1 MAQAGQTSPSD
12 TPRVMPG
19 SGPYDVIVVGS
30 GAAGGMAAFQLAMA
44 GVKVLM
50 LEAGRMIDPATEYR
64 TMEWPYADERRH
76 RLPVGEFAL
85 SAAEYRTLDRPYGL
99 TPEMQRYKKVMSYSG
114 NTFTR
119 DWMVNEKEHPLTG
132 TPYAW
137 VRARVLGGK
146 TNLWGRVSLRFSDL
160 DMKAKSHDGFGEDW
174 PISYADIAPYYD
186 KVDTLLGISGT
197 KEGIAHLPDG
207 QFQRPLKLNCGEVAL
222 QRAIARMG
230 RRLIP
235 GRAGVTTDGVLNNKY
250 RARCMGR
257 GRCGRGCDL
266 NAAFHSPAALIFP
279 ARDSGNLTVRPD
291 SVVSEVL
298 IDDSTGKATGVRV
311 IDRLTRETLDFQARV
326 VVLAASAL
334 ESTRLLLNSRSRNRP
349 NGAANSSGV
358 VGHYFSEHVMG
369 PGASGTLPM
378 KVGKAATNDD
388 GRPQSTY
395 IVRFRNVTDKDPRFI
410 RGYGFQGAS
419 GATEFPGNASD
430 TPGFGRRFKQAVRD
444 GYAARISYTGFGE
457 VLARKENRVFL
468 DPQVKD
474 AWGVPV
480 LGFDYR
486 FSDNE
491 KKMAE
496 DMADTAEEMLRAA
509 GATDIAV
516 RRNVLTEGWSIHE
529 MGTAR
534 MGDDPKTSVTNS
546 FGQTHDVKNLFV
558 TDGAIF
564 VSGSCQNPTWMIMAL
579 CWRAMDYMK
588 DEMKRGNL

>member
-1 MAQAGQTSPSD
+1 MDAQP
-12 TPRVMPG
+12 TPPITPA
-19 SGPYDVIVVGS
+19 SGPWDVIVVGS

-44 GVKVLM
+44 GVKVLL
-50 LEAGRMIDPATEYR
+50 LEAGRMLDPQKDYK
-64 TMEWPYADERRH
+64 TMEWPYVDMRRH

-85 SAAEYRTLDRPYGL
+85 SAAEYRTLERPYGL
-99 TPEMQRYKKVMSYSG
+99 TPEMQRYKKVMAYSG
-114 NTFTR
+114 NRFTR
-119 DWMVNEKEHPLTG
+119 DWIVDEKENPITG

-160 DMKAKSHDGFGEDW
+160 DLKAKTHDGFGEDW
-174 PISYADIAPYYD
+174 PIGYADIAPYYD

-197 KEGIAHLPDG
+197 KEGIPHLPDG
-207 QFQRPLKLNCGEVAL
+207 IFQRPLKLNCGEVQL
-222 QRAIARMG
+222 QRAIAKMG

-250 RARCMGR
+250 RQRCMGR

-266 NAAFHSPAALIFP
+266 NAAFHSPASLIFP
-279 ARDSGNLTVRPD
+279 ARDSGNLTVRAD

-311 IDRLTRETLDFQARV
+311 IDQRTHDTMDFSARLV
-326 VVLAASAL
+326 ILAASCL
-334 ESTRLLLNSRSRNRP
+334 ESTRLLLNSRSASRP
-349 NGAANSSGV
+349 DGAANSSGV
-358 VGHYFSEHVMG
+358 VGRYFCEHVMG
-369 PGASGTLPM
+369 PGASGILPSR
-378 KVGKAATNDD
+378 VNTAATNDD

-395 IVRFRNVTDKDPRFI
+395 IVRFRNVTDRHPDFI

-419 GATEFPGNASD
+419 GSAEFPALAPG
-430 TPGFGRRFKQAVRD
+430 TPGFGASFKQAVRRS
-444 GYAARISYTGFGE
+444 YPATINYTGFGE
-457 VLARKENRVFL
+457 VLARRENRVFL
-468 DPQVKD
+468 DPEVRD

-480 LGFDYR
+480 LKFDYT

-491 KKMAE
+491 RKMAA
-496 DMADTAEEMLRAA
+496 DMADTAEEMLKAA
-509 GATDIAV
+509 GATDISV
-516 RRNVLTEGWSIHE
+516 RRDVLTEGWSIHE

-534 MGDDPKTSVTNS
+534 MGADPKTSVTNT

-558 TDGAIF
+558 VDGSIF
-564 VSGSCQNPTWMIMAL
+564 VSASCQNPTWMIMAL
-579 CWRAMDYMK
+579 CWRAMDYVK